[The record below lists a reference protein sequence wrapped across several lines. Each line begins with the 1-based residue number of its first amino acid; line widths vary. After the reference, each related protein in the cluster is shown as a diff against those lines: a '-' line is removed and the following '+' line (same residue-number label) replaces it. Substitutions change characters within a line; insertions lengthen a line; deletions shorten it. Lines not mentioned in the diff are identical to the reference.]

1 MKRIGNLTTICALSM
16 ACGSSPAAPTPP
28 PPTNIAQTA
37 HQAVRCG
44 RVRFRS
50 RRLAAKDQHFSGAG
64 DLEACN

>member
-44 RVRFRS
+44 RPGAIQIEKAGGKRSALQWRRRFGG
-50 RRLAAKDQHFSGAG
+50 L
-64 DLEACN
+64 